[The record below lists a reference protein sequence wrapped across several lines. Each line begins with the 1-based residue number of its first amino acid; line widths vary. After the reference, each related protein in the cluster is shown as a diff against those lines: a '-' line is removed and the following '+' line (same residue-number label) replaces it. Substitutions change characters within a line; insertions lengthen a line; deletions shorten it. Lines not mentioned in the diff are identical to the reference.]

1 MSGGRTC
8 AEVAVVVDAGL
19 GGSPGPEVIRAVRVL
34 QQLRHQFD
42 VVGAEAPLDGY
53 QVRES
58 GRFRRAPIGRGGG
71 ERQLR
76 VPPVDRRVAPTPPSS
91 AADGPVHLETGVV
104 ETGDATAVQL
114 LSFVPA
120 RLGRDLDLVYDLF
133 PLVDIDI
140 ALRLESAPRRVR
152 VQPAAKSSPSP
163 TTACTSRLV

>member
-91 AADGPVHLETGVV
+91 APLCQAEFLS
-104 ETGDATAVQL
+104 AL
-114 LSFVPA
+114 LPSTTHIPICVA
-120 RLGRDLDLVYDLF
+120 S
-133 PLVDIDI
+133 I
-140 ALRLESAPRRVR
+140 AG
-152 VQPAAKSSPSP
+152 SPSP
-163 TTACTSRLV
+163 LPLSSYGGEWRTAWPVDGGRELS